1 MAENILEELERKIEE
16 VSSLIKTMRS
26 RQALFETYIRD
37 HNLEQ
42 DYLHFCKEMEE
53 KRLKLEDNRHKKIV
67 KTPRI

>member
-1 MAENILEELERKIEE
+1 MAENILEELEQKIEE

-42 DYLHFCKEMEE
+42 DYLHFPKKW
-53 KRLKLEDNRHKKIV
+53 KRNG
-67 KTPRI
+67 